1 MNKVHIVKK
10 GDTLWKISRHYNIDI
25 HKLVEWNKLYGRKKH
40 IIFPEQKI
48 YLFPQK
54 EEEIPETYLTIQI
67 LDLGFHPI
75 KKAKLIL
82 EFDGRKQ
89 NVTCDE
95 NGKITNIEIMHHE
108 QGLKV
113 HFQKYDKSYDLI
125 AYHKRLPIGK
135 KKLTITSRT
144 LKIDGKTL
152 SKKGAQH
159 DTVQSIKQETKNKNA
174 DTILKP
180 SSSNTKSD
188 TPVQRSN
195 NNVDTPPHETSNTHT
210 QNVPHPQDTSHQS
223 SENPV
228 KQKPRPAQPS
238 QPHVSTSKPVNAP
251 DPAQHTSSAAPTVPT
266 KQPEKVA
273 EVVRTEGGKPTYN
286 IAQIFSEKNLLLH
299 PDNDKYRKFI
309 ITAANK
315 YGFTPQALAALI
327 SAEAALVKG
336 TKEWNAK
343 SYNDMK
349 AGGLTQALEDT
360 WLDACKGLGELKRT
374 LVYERV
380 QSQNIQSRT
389 EKLNL
394 RFNPELSIDFAP
406 AYVIYNINIFKKT
419 FNMDKVE
426 QLPPEDKAKLAYLAH
441 HEGAGG
447 AYKLIMSTKNYT
459 WGNLQNQ
466 AGKSAVPTYQKLFPN
481 DPTNAYR
488 YWMAHYIDSK
498 IVVTNFMVNK
508 GSIKVKSMEEIIV
521 SLGGK
526 PLVYPKGVSRNQNQQ
541 QSAPTNNNLA
551 PAKPLEDEVKF
562 DVIFQDKTTKKP
574 VANLQYNLVSPY
586 GNKSHTTDSQG
597 RESGLGAKVGDKIE
611 FVVNKQTVGTAKIVK
626 NQLPI
631 LVIVDAN
638 NHQPQPPTQQS
649 VQQPLPSGLSRWHDP
664 LDRCVIRTQ
673 RISSP
678 KKSTF
683 GYVRNG
689 GKRSHGGVDF
699 EAAPGTPIKAVAD
712 GRVIHI
718 REAYH
723 DFGDASF
730 GAFVILQC
738 QLDDLPEPQKTV
750 ARKNVNGEFVWF
762 FYAHLSEIDPKLK
775 QFPDVSCGQ
784 VLGKTGFSGNAGGTK
799 PPMNTIKNGAHLHF
813 EARTIGKERIAKG
826 LGNRFDPL
834 PFFPYIKQP

>member
-10 GDTLWKISRHYNIDI
+10 GDTLWKISRYYNIDI
-25 HKLVEWNKLYGRKKH
+25 HKLVKWNKLYGRKKH

-48 YLFPQK
+48 YLSAQK
-54 EEEIPETYLTIQI
+54 DEETPETYLTIQI

-82 EFDGRKQ
+82 EFDGKKQ

-95 NGKITNIEIMHHE
+95 NGKITDIEIMHHE

-125 AYHKRLPIGK
+125 ASHKRLPIGK

-152 SKKGAQH
+152 SKKGTQH
-159 DTVQSIKQETKNKNA
+159 DTVQSIKQDVKNKNV

-180 SSSNTKSD
+180 SASNTKPD
-188 TPVQRSN
+188 TP
-195 NNVDTPPHETSNTHT
+195 NNVVVHDTNDTHV
-210 QNVPHPQDTSHQS
+210 QNVPHTQNTVHQS
-223 SENPV
+223 SDKPV
-228 KQKPRPAQPS
+228 GQQPKPAQPS
-238 QPHVSTSKPVNAP
+238 QPHLSESKPDKVPNS
-251 DPAQHTSSAAPTVPT
+251 AQHTSPTAPIIPI
-266 KQPEKVA
+266 KKPEKVA
-273 EVVRTEGGKPTYN
+273 DVVRTEDGKPTYN

-327 SAEAALVKG
+327 NAEAALVKG

-343 SYNDMK
+343 SYNNMK
-349 AGGLTQALEDT
+349 AGGLTQALEGT

-380 QSQNIQSRT
+380 QNQNIQSRT

-394 RFNPELSIDFAP
+394 RFDPELSIDFAP
-406 AYVIYNINIFKKT
+406 AYAIYNLNIFKKK
-419 FNMDKVE
+419 FNLNKID
-426 QLPPEDKAKLAYLAH
+426 QLSPEDKAKFAYLAH
-441 HEGAGG
+441 HEGA
-447 AYKLIMSTKNYT
+447 YKLIMSSKNYT
-459 WGNLQNQ
+459 WENLQHQ
-466 AGKSAVPTYQKLFPN
+466 AGESAIPKYQKLFPN

-488 YWMAHYIDSK
+488 YWMAQYIDSK

-508 GSIKVKSMEEIIV
+508 NGIKVKSLEEIIV
-521 SLGGK
+521 YLGGK
-526 PLVYPKGVSRNQNQQ
+526 TLVYPKSVSRNQQL
-541 QSAPTNNNLA
+541 SAPTNNNSA
-551 PAKPLEDEVKF
+551 PTTPVENEVKF

-586 GNKSHTTDSQG
+586 GNKPHTTDSQG
-597 RESGLGAKVGDKIE
+597 RDSGLGAKVGDKIE

-631 LVIVDAN
+631 LVTVDAT
-638 NHQPQPPTQQS
+638 NHQQQKQS
-649 VQQPLPSGLSRWHDP
+649 VQQPTQQPLPSGLSRWHDP
-664 LDRCVIRTQ
+664 LDRCVIRTA
-673 RISSP
+673 RLRSA
-678 KKSTF
+678 KAATF
-683 GYVRNG
+683 GPVRIDRKTGRPRN
-689 GKRSHGGVDF
+689 HGGVDF

-718 REAYH
+718 SEAYH

-750 ARKNVNGEFVWF
+750 ARKSAKGEFVWF

-813 EARTIGKERIAKG
+813 EARTIGEKKIAKG
-826 LGNRFDPL
+826 LENRFDPL